1 MGSET
6 GSGDD
11 TDVPKLPRGRG
22 LKLSVPEIFRI
33 LITLSLLIAL
43 IVLAKPCSRSVS
55 KFVMGFGSGSGT
67 GSGSGS
73 AKPDPYERL
82 TPGMTDEEVKAA
94 IERSK
99 AKNAAQAGSGLA
111 PDDSGSAVAP
121 RRIAPIDPATATGS
135 GSAAAGSAA
144 TGSGSA
150 NANFVRHSA
159 FHAAP
164 NTPNAGSAA
173 STPPNPP

>member
-6 GSGDD
+6 DD

-22 LKLSVPEIFRI
+22 LKFSVPEIFRI
-33 LITLSLLIAL
+33 LITLSLLVAL

-111 PDDSGSAVAP
+111 PDDTGSAVAP
-121 RRIAPIDPATATGS
+121 RRVTPIDPAAATGS
-135 GSAAAGSAA
+135 GSAANSGSAA
-144 TGSGSA
+144 VGSGSA

-164 NTPNAGSAA
+164 NTPAAGSAA
-173 STPPNPP
+173 TPAAP